1 MMVIVMM
8 MRMMEVMRMII
19 MGDDIECEGS
29 NQTTTYAIHP
39 YYLYHN
45 YHYHH
50 HDLYDHYHHQRH
62 HHQLHHHLLL
72 LGNTNHQ
79 VTQAMKAVAELFEV
93 NPVRC
98 VTSGVM

>member
-1 MMVIVMM
+1 
-8 MRMMEVMRMII
+8 
-19 MGDDIECEGS
+19 MGDDNECEGS
-29 NQTTTYAIHP
+29 NQTTTYAIHS

-45 YHYHH
+45 YHHH
-50 HDLYDHYHHQRH
+50 Y
-62 HHQLHHHLLL
+62 LHHHHHLPL

-98 VTSGVM
+98 ATSGVM